1 MLWYHFFSFVS
12 SVSLFLLLNNIVVSA
27 ASLIVFFPRLFLV
40 IVARFEGDRRRA
52 GEGEGLLLW
61 EAERHWTH
69 LPGEWKQPSFEQ
81 NHGHPVCYRGKYRPK
96 CLLTFSNYSTDQEF
110 GGVDWSQA
118 FIKYLEILQEIRRY
132 VYWLLEHLFPTVF
145 RLIPYP
151 LTLPKASHIYVICRL
166 VNIWIVKCSPACIQS
181 YMLHTACSHA
191 HVFR

>member
-1 MLWYHFFSFVS
+1 MLQLCEHVMISYLLFCVFCFFCFYCWATLLFQLPPS
-12 SVSLFLLLNNIVVSA
+12 SC
-27 ASLIVFFPRLFLV
+27 FPRLFLV
-40 IVARFEGDRRRA
+40 IVARSEGDRRRA

-69 LPGEWKQPSFEQ
+69 LPGERKQPSFEQ

-96 CLLTFSNYSTDQEF
+96 CLLTCSNYGTDQEF

-151 LTLPKASHIYVICRL
+151 LTLLKASHIYVICSR
-166 VNIWIVKCSPACIQS
+166 W
-181 YMLHTACSHA
+181 T
-191 HVFR
+191 FE

>member
-1 MLWYHFFSFVS
+1 MLWYNSFSFVS
-12 SVSLFLLLNNIVVSA
+12 SISLFLLLNNIVVSA

-40 IVARFEGDRRRA
+40 IVARSEGDRRRA

-110 GGVDWSQA
+110 GGGGLVSGFHKISWDITRNQTICLLVIRTFISHSIQIYSLSPDFTEGITYLCHLQA
-118 FIKYLEILQEIRRY
+118 G
-132 VYWLLEHLFPTVF
+132 EHLN
-145 RLIPYP
+145 
-151 LTLPKASHIYVICRL
+151 S
-166 VNIWIVKCSPACIQS
+166 
-181 YMLHTACSHA
+181 
-191 HVFR
+191 